1 MENPNNLKREKVS
14 KSPSSILKMEHI
26 TKRFGELVANNDI
39 TFEVVEGEIRGLFG
53 ENGAGKT
60 TLMNIL
66 YGLWH
71 PDEGKMYIRGQSVKL
86 RSPKEAIRHKIG
98 MVSQHFSL
106 VPTLSVTENIV
117 LGDIP
122 TNKFMYDK
130 KLAEEKVSALADS
143 LGFKIDCQAIV
154 EDISVGEQQRVEIIK
169 ALYHSV
175 EILILDEPTAVLTW
189 QETEELFK
197 VLRVMASQGKSIIF
211 ITHKLREVLLCDRI
225 TVLRAGGIVLEKDA
239 SHVDEESLCCA
250 AFGEPTSI
258 YSTEGT
264 HITAEGQALLEVKNL
279 EVMNDRG
286 LVALKDVSF
295 DILPGEILGVAGVAG
310 NGQSELV
317 EVITGLRKATEG
329 KIILKGK
336 DIVNRPP
343 RVSRE
348 MGIGHI
354 AEEKHRRGSLGEMS
368 IAENLILGREDRLP
382 FVYQLLMK
390 YFPLL
395 NYPSIKKFANDM
407 TSNYEVKT
415 RGINMQAKQLSGGNL
430 QKLLLAREFAGKP
443 RLIIAAQPTR
453 GLDVKTIEFVH
464 EELSKQR
471 AEGKGVLLVSFDLDE
486 ILKLSDRI
494 GIMFDGEMTV
504 THHGEIDRR
513 EIERMMLGAGGE
525 VL

>member
-1 MENPNNLKREKVS
+1 MENPNNLKSEKVS

-26 TKRFGELVANNDI
+26 TKRFGELIANNDI
-39 TFEVVEGEIRGLFG
+39 MFEVVEGEIRGLFG

-71 PDEGKMYIRGQSVKL
+71 PDEGEIYIRDQRVKL
-86 RSPKEAIRHKIG
+86 KSPREAIRHKIG

-106 VPTLSVTENIV
+106 VPVLTVTENIV
-117 LGDIP
+117 LGGIP
-122 TNKFMYDK
+122 TKNYMYDK

-143 LGFKIDCQAIV
+143 LGFKIDCQAKV
-154 EDISVGEQQRVEIIK
+154 EDISVGEQQRVEILK

-175 EILILDEPTAVLTW
+175 EIFILDEPTAVLTW

-197 VLRVMASQGKSIIF
+197 VLRAMAGQGKSIIF
-211 ITHKLREVLLCDRI
+211 ITHKLREVMLCDRI
-225 TVLRAGGIVLEKDA
+225 TVLRAGGIVLEKEA
-239 SHVDEESLCCA
+239 NHVDEESLCCA
-250 AFGEPTSI
+250 AFGEPTSVYATDGKPVI
-258 YSTEGT
+258 AKGE
-264 HITAEGQALLEVKNL
+264 ALLEVKNL
-279 EVMNDRG
+279 EAMNDRG

-295 DILPGEILGVAGVAG
+295 EILPGEIFGVAGVAG

-317 EVITGLRKATEG
+317 EIVTGLRKTVEG
-329 KIILKGK
+329 DILIKGK
-336 DIVNRPP
+336 NIVNRSP
-343 RVSRE
+343 RVFRE
-348 MGIGHI
+348 MGIAHI

-395 NYPSIKKFANDM
+395 NFPSINNFAND
-407 TSNYEVKT
+407 TVSNYEVKT

-494 GIMFDGEMTV
+494 GIMFGGEMTV
-504 THHGEIDRR
+504 IHPGEIDRR

-525 VL
+525 V